1 MREKME
7 NLEVE
12 RILAGAMRTNCYI
25 VSDKVT
31 KEALI
36 IDPADE
42 ADKIKNSLLRGEKRP
57 IAILLTHGHFDHI
70 KAAKELK
77 KEYDIKIYCMEEER
91 KVLENP
97 EYNLSSLFGTG
108 FQVSADSFLKDGE
121 QMQIGPFF
129 ITVIHTPG
137 HTVGSACYYITKE
150 DKTEGILMSGD
161 TLFHESVGRTDFP
174 TGSASSLV
182 HSVKEKLFCLDD
194 STPVYPGHD
203 SFTTIGYE
211 KQNNPC
217 VGGEM
222 EL

>member
-42 ADKIKNSLLRGEKRP
+42 ADKIKNHLLQGKKRP

-70 KAAKELK
+70 KAAEELK

-108 FQVSADSFLKDGE
+108 FRVSADSFLKDGE

-129 ITVIHTPG
+129 ITTIHTPG
-137 HTVGSACYYITKE
+137 HTVGSACYY
-150 DKTEGILMSGD
+150 
-161 TLFHESVGRTDFP
+161 VTD
-174 TGSASSLV
+174 ADN
-182 HSVKEKLFCLDD
+182 K
-194 STPVYPGHD
+194 
-203 SFTTIGYE
+203 GYFNE
-211 KQNNPC
+211 RRYSIS
-217 VGGEM
+217 
-222 EL
+222 